1 MNSSVNDNTTDCSNM
16 EDDYGFFCEFDE
28 TISSDYTTHT
38 NKCNY
43 KIDKNILKK
52 LNNNYKYTVF
62 NQNFLPMLKKMPRY
76 FNINLYKDRSPK
88 SSKVMPILDEDYVIE
103 KNNLQYN
110 TKENTRLNYN
120 VCLHSAFIL
129 SFCVSILVIFL

>member
-1 MNSSVNDNTTDCSNM
+1 MNLSINDNTTDSSNM

-28 TISSDYTTHT
+28 TISTDYTTHT

-52 LNNNYKYTVF
+52 LNNKYKYTVF
-62 NQNFLPMLKKMPRY
+62 NQTLLPMLKKMPRY
-76 FNINLYKDRSPK
+76 FNLNLYKDRSPK

-103 KNNLQYN
+103 KNNLQHN
-110 TKENTRLNYN
+110 TKENTSLKYKL
-120 VCLHSAFIL
+120 CMHSVFIL